1 MVTGWVVSITL
12 FVVCGLVALAIVNII
27 NDLDQTTSIGGD
39 VEPESRLSDDENQG
53 RPALSGDAPI
63 GLALASASESHGVDP
78 PLGIIEPPDA
88 TPHIKNGFDA
98 RSHAVTEGETSA
110 DRGAG
115 PRIPDLP
122 RRDG

>member
-27 NDLDQTTSIGGD
+27 NYLDQTTSIGGD
-39 VEPESRLSDDENQG
+39 VEPESRLSDDDQG
-53 RPALSGDAPI
+53 GPALSGDAPI
-63 GLALASASESHGVDP
+63 GLALASASESYGVDP
-78 PLGIIEPPDA
+78 PLGIIKPPDA
-88 TPHIKNGFDA
+88 TPPIKNGFDA
-98 RSHAVTEGETSA
+98 RSPAVTEGETSA